1 MLMENYG
8 RQGVGVEE
16 TIARGTMTG
25 ATRVAEYEV
34 NKHRLMVKLSIL
46 LTTSFI
52 FTVLGLVGQLEIG
65 EALQLGLMGGMFFYI
80 GSRIRNTIGIGWLFS
95 IIISI
100 VYIGISVYLLDTF
113 VILGII
119 AVFLP
124 VIDIGFSAFKVIKNR
139 P

>member
-1 MLMENYG
+1 
-8 RQGVGVEE
+8 
-16 TIARGTMTG
+16 MTG